1 MIKPRSAIA
10 RIGVGLAIVAG
21 LSMGAPLPHHLLK
34 RSLTLP
40 RFLAFRRARMPELP
54 HARTTKIEISLFNVL
69 ARAQLAIARK
79 KIHPQSIFG
88 FKAIRESHCA
98 CTWTVPIT
106 LKERA
111 T

>member
-10 RIGVGLAIVAG
+10 RIGVGLVH
-21 LSMGAPLPHHLLK
+21 LPHHLLK

-69 ARAQLAIARK
+69 ARAQPAIARK
-79 KIHPQSIFG
+79 KIHLQSTFG
-88 FKAIRESHCA
+88 SKAIQESRYV
-98 CTWTVPIT
+98 CTWTVPMTIE
-106 LKERA
+106 ERA
-111 T
+111 I

>member
-1 MIKPRSAIA
+1 MIKPRSIIA

-21 LSMGAPLPHHLLK
+21 LSMGAPAA
-34 RSLTLP
+34 SFAQEEFDTSQV
-40 RFLAFRRARMPELP
+40 LAFRRARMPELP

-69 ARAQLAIARK
+69 ARAQPAIARK
-79 KIHPQSIFG
+79 KIHPQSTFG

-98 CTWTVPIT
+98 CTWTVPMT